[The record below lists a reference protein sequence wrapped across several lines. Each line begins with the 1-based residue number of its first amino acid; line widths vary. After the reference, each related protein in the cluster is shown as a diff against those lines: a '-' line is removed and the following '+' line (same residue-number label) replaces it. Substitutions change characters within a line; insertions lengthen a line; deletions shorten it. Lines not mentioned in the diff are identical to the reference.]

1 MNLTLPI
8 FGISGLSLI
17 DEKFTKLCGLLN
29 KPLKKLKV
37 KPKPVNKRGFDAS
50 LALLDKKSGL
60 TKIVGR
66 YRSELHCEGKLKLP
80 IAPKLKEE
88 FDLEETEIL
97 KPPWRIPSL
106 VS

>member
-29 KPLKKLKV
+29 KPLKRLKV
-37 KPKPVNKRGFDAS
+37 KQGPIDKEKIDAQV
-50 LALLDKKSGL
+50 ALLDKKSGL
-60 TKIVGR
+60 TRIVGQF
-66 YRSELHCEGKLKLP
+66 RSELNCEGRLKIP
-80 IAPKLKEE
+80 IAPNLRDELDFEE
-88 FDLEETEIL
+88 IEVL
-97 KPPWRIPSL
+97 KPSWRIPSL